1 MDQQLVTEILTSD
14 GDEISE
20 IKSNMTVLEKF
31 IALARQVDG
40 LPEIHKRFYEES
52 RSLYQATVTGRDI
65 TDLEKLLTDSFGP
78 PVKAAGKPLPRKL
91 RKNSTVKYLGGIQ
104 KEQSLF
110 LLQLKTGE
118 FYGALWP
125 WQRNKNKIE
134 IHLGYCSD
142 WITDEDYQQLETLI
156 KRTLSHSSFQKMD
169 THVGGQIHGI
179 SIPSFLQMAEMEQ
192 ASFCLHVVS
201 GDFKGRLF
209 LQDGVLL
216 DAETDEL
223 VGQQAAY
230 SIISMENASIEI
242 YPAEENRADN
252 IHQPLM
258 HVLMESLKIKDE
270 KTSAP
275 EKPPTPPKP
284 KARPAKSAKP
294 LVRLQRAPA
303 PAPRQPRTKKS
314 RFALLLGVCLL
325 LVAAVSAGLV
335 FGPQFFR
342 INAGKD
348 DYQKLITQVEDAG
361 TLENKIVLYENF
373 LQTHQASEHTDGVR
387 ATLLELQKQVEDRD
401 FQQTTLQIS
410 TIPVDDQY
418 EKKAIALYSSFLE
431 KHPGSRYSKKINGAI
446 TEIKDLI
453 DQYYYGELK
462 HAARLDISK
471 RLATYRQYL
480 ARFPNGRFN
489 QDVENLIQ
497 EMGHQYLEYLESE
510 SANCEQGGRW
520 ENCITRI
527 ESLIEHYSGTP
538 LGQEASKFKK
548 ALSDKRDLADLRRFA
563 EEAGTDYLKIYE
575 SYSVYLARNPASTQQ
590 QIIKEE
596 MARLEKNFSM
606 QRKWLAVRN
615 YAVNAGNDILERI
628 REVTTYLNA
637 NKSGPYYGQAQQL
650 LDQLEKERLFSM
662 QKRVIE
668 AKKQEELARL
678 RQEKEK
684 TAQQRQYARQVQSQ
698 LEMTLD
704 DSTRYKPYGNGV
716 VTDLSTGLS
725 WCVLDSYQELGG
737 CINYD
742 NAMAYIQSL
751 DRGGFTDWRL
761 PTSSELASIY
771 KQEPFFPS
779 SGTDWYWTSE
789 AYAKG
794 YHSVVNIVTTKPE
807 TVFER
812 DYRTRDQ
819 CGAVRA
825 VRP

>member
-1 MDQQLVTEILTSD
+1 MDQQVVTEILTSD

-20 IKSNMTVLEKF
+20 IKSNLPMLEKF
-31 IALARQVDG
+31 IDLARQVDG
-40 LPEIHKRFYEES
+40 LPEINKRFYEES
-52 RSLYQATVTGRDI
+52 RSLYQATVTGLDI
-65 TDLEKLLTDSFGP
+65 TDLEKLLARSFGP

-223 VGQQAAY
+223 AGCQAAY
-230 SIISMENASIEI
+230 RIISMENASIEI

-275 EKPPTPPKP
+275 EKPPAPPKP
-284 KARPAKSAKP
+284 KARPAKAPKR
-294 LVRLQRAPA
+294 LVRLQRA
-303 PAPRQPRTKKS
+303 PAPRQPRTKKN
-314 RFALLLGVCLL
+314 RFAVLLGVCLL
-325 LVAAVSAGLV
+325 LVAAVKVGLV
-335 FGPQFFR
+335 FGPQFFS
-342 INAGKD
+342 IDAGTD

-373 LQTHQASEHTDGVR
+373 LQTHNASEHTAAIG
-387 ATLLELQKQVEDRD
+387 ATLLELQKQLEDRD

-410 TIPVDDQY
+410 SFPVDDQY

-431 KHPGSRYSKKINGAI
+431 KHPDNRYSKKINDAI
-446 TEIKDLI
+446 AEIKDLI
-453 DQYYYGELK
+453 DQYYYEERK
-462 HAARLDISK
+462 RAARLDFSK

-489 QDVENLIQ
+489 QDVEILIQ
-497 EMGHQYLEYLESE
+497 EMGHKYLEYLKSE
-510 SANCEQGGRW
+510 SAGCEQGGRW
-520 ENCITRI
+520 ETCISRI
-527 ESLIEHYSGTP
+527 ESFIEHYSGTP
-538 LGQEASKFKK
+538 LEKEALQFKK
-548 ALSDKRDLADLRRFA
+548 ALSDKRNLADLRRFA
-563 EEAGTDYLKIYE
+563 EEDGTDYLKIYK
-575 SYSVYLARNPASTQQ
+575 SYSDYLARNPDSTQR

-615 YAVNAGNDILERI
+615 YAINAGNDILERI
-628 REVTTYLNA
+628 RKVTTYLNA

-650 LDQLEKERLFSM
+650 LDQLENERLVSM
-662 QKRVIE
+662 QKRLIKVQ
-668 AKKQEELARL
+668 KQEELKRL
-678 RQEKEK
+678 RQEKEQM
-684 TAQQRQYARQVQSQ
+684 AQQRRYARQLQSQ
-698 LEMTLD
+698 LEMTLGE
-704 DSTRYKPYGNGV
+704 STRFKPHGNGV
-716 VTDLSTGLS
+716 VTDLRTGLI
-725 WCVLDSYQELGG
+725 WCVLDSFQELGG

-742 NAMAYIQSL
+742 NALAYIQSL

-789 AYAKG
+789 AYVKG

-812 DYRTRDQ
+812 NYRTKDQ